1 MLLSTVVWHVGLA
14 VIMADVPAHLALAGL
29 VLRVDLVFAEGTLLV
44 LVGLQLKGLEL
55 VRMGELSLQLNC

>member
-1 MLLSTVVWHVGLA
+1 
-14 VIMADVPAHLALAGL
+14 MADVPTHLALAGL
-29 VLRVDLVFAEGTLLV
+29 VLWVDLVLTEDTLLV